1 MYVSPVPS
9 VLVQSLC
16 KVWWRCR
23 NSGFLVRRLSFFLLK
38 SVGFLYLQFNI
49 VTFTHITCMSSRN
62 NERMTCGY
70 SQFYDN
76 GTWFDFIHF
85 HKSETFSAGESFL
98 GFVVLEFKENSCSC
112 KRETWRVKSPSW
124 FISLFLSGR
133 SCQVRTGVR
142 TFGKFF
148 EMFLDFHVHTEMN
161 VRVFFLR
168 GHRRVLNWIQI
179 YSVHIWRA
187 TQVWTF
193 KNSFYR
199 IKHDMTLRIST
210 FNTEGDVRINA
221 LPCVLQTDLLYG

>member
-1 MYVSPVPS
+1 MSVPS
-9 VLVQSLC
+9 RPFWFSLC
-16 KVWWRCR
+16 VKFDEDAGTAASWWGGWVFSSWSLLVSCTY
-23 NSGFLVRRLSFFLLK
+23 NSILLHSHTSLVL
-38 SVGFLYLQFNI
+38 
-49 VTFTHITCMSSRN
+49 SSRN